1 MSEIKQNAVE
11 GNIKPIGSSDFQSFL
26 NEQLLDPI
34 VKQEYDSLEGEGCCN
49 SKCTSLFE
57 GARRHCYDHSQEGS

>member
-1 MSEIKQNAVE
+1 MSEIKQNAIE

-34 VKQEYDSLEGEGCCN
+34 VKQEYDSLEEEYIMKRSVYAMQIARSKQALVDEGR
-49 SKCTSLFE
+49 K
-57 GARRHCYDHSQEGS
+57 D